1 MENVSPAGP
10 PCRGG
15 LRVTSIERVHPARRI
30 NEKLVR
36 SSRFP
41 RSQNAEL
48 LNSIMVAGTPKHS
61 ATTEKGE
68 IMLLIDSFDDD
79 FTDDPEPLVVRC
91 TVPIR
96 VNSRLTST
104 WLDDDFLCWSSRQKD
119 AEIVVEYDV

>member
-1 MENVSPAGP
+1 
-10 PCRGG
+10 
-15 LRVTSIERVHPARRI
+15 
-30 NEKLVR
+30 
-36 SSRFP
+36 
-41 RSQNAEL
+41 
-48 LNSIMVAGTPKHS
+48 MVAGTPKHS